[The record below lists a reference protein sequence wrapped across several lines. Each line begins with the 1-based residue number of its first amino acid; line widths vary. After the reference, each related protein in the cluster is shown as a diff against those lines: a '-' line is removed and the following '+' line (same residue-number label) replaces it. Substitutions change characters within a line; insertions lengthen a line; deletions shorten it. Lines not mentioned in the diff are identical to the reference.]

1 MNILAIESS
10 CDETACAII
19 KDGLIEISSSLAT
32 SQELHQKT
40 GGVVPEI
47 ASRKQLESI
56 LSVVKDCL
64 NKANYTKDNID
75 AIAVTVGPGLIG
87 SLIVGIEFAKALSLS
102 WNKPLIPV
110 NHLVGHIYS
119 SLLDKNLS
127 LSDVDNLFPF
137 IGFVVSGGHTDL
149 VLVKDYNS
157 FEYLGGTL
165 DDAAGEAFDKT
176 ARLLGLSKYLGGV
189 ELSKLA
195 ATCTHNSLI
204 GSLPR
209 PMLHENN
216 YDFSFSGLKTAV
228 KNLIERTQEPSE
240 VIACEFEN
248 AVCDVLVGKC
258 IKAAKDYKVK
268 NILLGGGVSANT
280 QLRTRLKFEAEN
292 LSINLYVPSLRLT
305 GDNAIY
311 IGCAAYFTIK
321 GDLSNLN
328 LSPYEKIVPIPGL
341 GITDLV

>member
-10 CDETACAII
+10 CDETACALV
-19 KDGLIEISSSLAT
+19 KDGLFEVSSTLAT
-32 SQELHQKT
+32 SKELHEKT

-64 NKANYTKDNID
+64 DKVNYTKDDID
-75 AIAVTVGPGLIG
+75 AVAVTVGPGLIG
-87 SLIVGIEFAKALSLS
+87 SLIVGIEFVKALSLS
-102 WNKPLIPV
+102 WNKPLITV
-110 NHLVGHIYS
+110 NHLIGHIYS
-119 SLLDKNLS
+119 SILDKNLNTN
-127 LSDVDNLFPF
+127 DVEKLFPA

-149 VLVKDYNS
+149 VFIKGHNDIT
-157 FEYLGGTL
+157 YLGGTL

-195 ATCTHNSLI
+195 STCTHNSLV
-204 GSLPR
+204 GVLPR

-228 KNLIERTQEPSE
+228 KNLIEKTDAPSN
-240 VIACEFEN
+240 VVACEFEN
-248 AVCDVLVGKC
+248 AVCDVLVEKC
-258 IKAAKDYKVK
+258 MRAVKDYKVK

-280 QLRTRLKFEAEN
+280 QLRSRLN
-292 LSINLYVPSLRLT
+292 LETKNAGINLFVPSLRLS
-305 GDNAIY
+305 GDNAVY
-311 IGCAAYFTIK
+311 IASAAYFKIN
-321 GDLSNLN
+321 GNLSNLK
-328 LSPYEKIVPIPGL
+328 LEPYEKIVPIPGL
-341 GITDLV
+341 GITGLF